1 MSVPAEPS
9 YVIDTSAVLD
19 LEGVN
24 DATSYTNDAQVR
36 ERIWR
41 GLEDMIR
48 QGRVVTVYAAKDEFK
63 RKCPSVYKRLQPLS
77 NDFFRPDSVSLFQA
91 LQGVLSRVEE
101 RTLRRLNRIKPNRD
115 PADPYLVALARLEN
129 RTVVTSE
136 KHRRDRNPPYQRDEK
151 LPDICEANGVP
162 CLNLQGFVQAEGL

>member
-1 MSVPAEPS
+1 MSVEPR
-9 YVIDTSAVLD
+9 YVIDTSAILD

-24 DATSYTNDAQVR
+24 EATRCTNDAQAR

-48 QGRVVTVYAAKDEFK
+48 RGRVVTAYAAKDELK
-63 RKCPSVYKRLQPLS
+63 RRCPSVYKRLRPLS
-77 NDFFRPDSVSLFQA
+77 NDFFRPDSVPLFEAVQD
-91 LQGVLSRVEE
+91 VLAGVEE
-101 RTLRRLNRIKPNRD
+101 RTLRRLNRAKPNRD
-115 PADPYLVALARLEN
+115 PADLYLVALARLEN

-136 KHRRDRNPPYQRDEK
+136 KHRRDRNPRYQRDEK